1 MYLRWRPYSLDGKL
15 EVSGQLIFHV
25 DCEGGVGPNGPGE
38 ARVVKIN
45 AHWVL
50 RYLSFKLVQGAHI
63 HSKQPPGKAK
73 PI

>member
-15 EVSGQLIFHV
+15 EVSGQLMFHF

-38 ARVVKIN
+38 ATVVKIN

-50 RYLSFKLVQGAHI
+50 R
-63 HSKQPPGKAK
+63 
-73 PI
+73 